1 MLDSQEFIDQ
11 IDSESILFA
20 HKAEILLEKKMI
32 EDALSLCEGGVKR
45 FPFYED
51 GHFVLAQCY
60 QASDRL
66 DEAKNEYER
75 VLFYSPGHIKALNS
89 LAYIYYKKKLKSVA
103 NGLLLNASLYD
114 PTNKKLLGFL
124 KAENLYNILYKK
136 TAENDKAGD
145 QNIEFEDD
153 KTETEITDQDWESVI
168 DEVEEEYSNI
178 ELSDRDIKSPGDED
192 EKGIAEQDWEAAIN
206 EDDSFDED
214 EYELSESE
222 EQEIESAIETTEAEM
237 KEQNLKPVI
246 DKEDSLEKDEY
257 DTIESE
263 DQEIEPGAD
272 EIEAGI
278 AELDLEA
285 IIEDDSSE
293 GDQND
298 LFESDDQDIEFAI
311 DDESDTGIAE
321 QEWKAAINEDDS
333 FEEGEFELSESE
345 EDEIES
351 IVDETE
357 VEIAKQDEDIVT
369 SEDKSF
375 EKGRDILVESDDNE
389 LDTASA
395 EAENDV
401 ESVVGENN
409 SFEEDQPD
417 LFESDY
423 PEIESAIDEVGTE
436 IGEQDMESAAVDEYI
451 DDDQDD
457 FDKPE
462 PDQPGIESDTVIEE
476 EEIKEVLQEE
486 PGIEEIEELNDIE
499 IKEDLSELP
508 EIDSKKTQDAY
519 EINNIVEN
527 IIETDS
533 DESKANL
540 DQYANV
546 DDDFSTLMDGIFKDN
561 IEEAEEDWQDL
572 MDFEEDM
579 KELEHEH
586 QAEERPI
593 LDTAIIFLEKKKS
606 DLNAKKN
613 IESKDQKEGKKAKDT
628 EETLQ
633 DIEAGSEKMQDKK
646 VADFNTVE
654 SDVEGMETDL
664 QKEPERE
671 ELSTLFSQEDIE
683 GDNTKDELAN
693 VIEQIESTDGKGYI
707 EDTYENQ
714 ITESKEEEPKEDIE
728 EQPFSEDDASD
739 NISDIMTNP
748 SLLTPT
754 FGEILISQKKFE
766 DARRVFEELAKQN
779 PENKRY
785 KKKIDFLDKIVSMNK

>member
-32 EDALSLCEGGVKR
+32 EDALHLCESGVKR

-60 QASDRL
+60 QATGRL

-114 PTNKKLLGFL
+114 PTNKKLIGFL
-124 KAENLYNILYKK
+124 KSENLYNILYKK
-136 TAENDKAGD
+136 SADNDKEVD
-145 QNIEFEDD
+145 QDIEFEAD
-153 KTETEITDQDWESVI
+153 KTETEISDQDWESAV
-168 DEVEEEYSNI
+168 DEVEKEYNNS
-178 ELSDRDIKSPGDED
+178 ELSDHDIKSPGDED
-192 EKGIAEQDWEAAIN
+192 EKGIAEQDWEAAIT

-222 EQEIESAIETTEAEM
+222 EQEIESAIETPEAEM
-237 KEQNLKPVI
+237 QEQNLEPVI
-246 DKEDSLEKDEY
+246 DGEDSLEKDEY
-257 DTIESE
+257 DTGELE
-263 DQEIEPGAD
+263 DQEIESGAD
-272 EIEAGI
+272 EIETGI

-285 IIEDDSSE
+285 IIEDDSSD
-293 GDQND
+293 GDQDD
-298 LFESDDQDIEFAI
+298 LVESDDQDIEFAI
-311 DDESDTGIAE
+311 DDEPDTGIAE
-321 QEWKAAINEDDS
+321 QDWEAAINEDDS
-333 FEEGEFELSESE
+333 FEEGKFELSESE

-351 IVDETE
+351 IVDESE
-357 VEIAKQDEDIVT
+357 VEQDEDLLT

-375 EKGRDILVESDDNE
+375 EKGRDILIESEDNE
-389 LDTASA
+389 SDTAST
-395 EAENDV
+395 EAEKDV
-401 ESVVGENN
+401 DSVVGEND
-409 SFEEDQPD
+409 SFEVDQPD
-417 LFESDY
+417 LF
-423 PEIESAIDEVGTE
+423 ESAIDEVGTE

-451 DDDQDD
+451 DDDQDE
-457 FDKPE
+457 FDE
-462 PDQPGIESDTVIEE
+462 TEIESDTVIED
-476 EEIKEVLQEE
+476 EEIEEVLQEE
-486 PGIEEIEELNDIE
+486 PGIEEIEELNDTE
-499 IKEDLSELP
+499 IKEDLPELP
-508 EIDSKKTQDAY
+508 EVDSTENQDAY

-533 DESKANL
+533 DESKADL

-561 IEEAEEDWQDL
+561 IDETEEDWQDL

-579 KELEHEH
+579 KELDKE
-586 QAEERPI
+586 QPAEERPI

-606 DLNAKKN
+606 DLNAKKD
-613 IESKDQKEGKKAKDT
+613 IESKDQKEDKKAADT
-628 EETLQ
+628 EEALQ
-633 DIEAGSEKMQDKK
+633 DIEAGSEKMQDEK

-654 SDVEGMETDL
+654 SDVERMETER
-664 QKEPERE
+664 QKAPETE

-683 GDNTKDELAN
+683 GDTKDELAN

-707 EDTYENQ
+707 EDTYEK
-714 ITESKEEEPKEDIE
+714 ITESKEE
-728 EQPFSEDDASD
+728 QPSIEDDTSA

-779 PENKRY
+779 PENKRF

>member
-60 QASDRL
+60 QASGRL

-89 LAYIYYKKKLKSVA
+89 LAYIYYKKKLKSIA

-136 TAENDKAGD
+136 TADNDKASD
-145 QNIEFEDD
+145 QDIEFEAD
-153 KTETEITDQDWESVI
+153 KTETEIADQDWESVI
-168 DEVEEEYSNI
+168 DEVEEEYNNI

-206 EDDSFDED
+206 EDNSFDED

-222 EQEIESAIETTEAEM
+222 EQEIEYAIEITEAEM

-246 DKEDSLEKDEY
+246 DEEDSLEKDEY

-293 GDQND
+293 GDQDD

-311 DDESDTGIAE
+311 DDEPDTGIAE
-321 QEWKAAINEDDS
+321 QDWKAAINEDDS

-357 VEIAKQDEDIVT
+357 V
-369 SEDKSF
+369 
-375 EKGRDILVESDDNE
+375 
-389 LDTASA
+389 
-395 EAENDV
+395 
-401 ESVVGENN
+401 
-409 SFEEDQPD
+409 
-417 LFESDY
+417 
-423 PEIESAIDEVGTE
+423 GTE
-436 IGEQDMESAAVDEYI
+436 IGEQDPESAAVDEYI

-457 FDKPE
+457 FDKLE
-462 PDQPGIESDTVIEE
+462 PDQPEIESDTVIKEE
-476 EEIKEVLQEE
+476 AIKEVLQEE
-486 PGIEEIEELNDIE
+486 PGIEEIEELNDLE

-508 EIDSKKTQDAY
+508 EIDSKETQDAY

-561 IEEAEEDWQDL
+561 IDETEDDWQDL

-579 KELEHEH
+579 KELEQE
-586 QAEERPI
+586 QPAEERPI

-606 DLNAKKN
+606 DLNAKKD
-613 IESKDQKEGKKAKDT
+613 IESKDQKEDRKTADT
-628 EETLQ
+628 EEALQ
-633 DIEAGSEKMQDKK
+633 DIEAGSEKMQDEK

-654 SDVEGMETDL
+654 SDVERMETER

-683 GDNTKDELAN
+683 GDAKDELAN

-714 ITESKEEEPKEDIE
+714 ITERKEEEPKEDIE
-728 EQPFSEDDASD
+728 EQPSIEDDASA

>member
-1 MLDSQEFIDQ
+1 M
-11 IDSESILFA
+11 
-20 HKAEILLEKKMI
+20 
-32 EDALSLCEGGVKR
+32 
-45 FPFYED
+45 
-51 GHFVLAQCY
+51 
-60 QASDRL
+60 
-66 DEAKNEYER
+66 
-75 VLFYSPGHIKALNS
+75 
-89 LAYIYYKKKLKSVA
+89 
-103 NGLLLNASLYD
+103 
-114 PTNKKLLGFL
+114 
-124 KAENLYNILYKK
+124 
-136 TAENDKAGD
+136 
-145 QNIEFEDD
+145 
-153 KTETEITDQDWESVI
+153 
-168 DEVEEEYSNI
+168 EEEFNI
-178 ELSDRDIKSPGDED
+178 SELSDHDIKTHGDED

-222 EQEIESAIETTEAEM
+222 EQEIESAVETPESEM
-237 KEQNLKPVI
+237 KEQNLEPVI
-246 DKEDSLEKDEY
+246 DEEESLEKDEY
-257 DTIESE
+257 DTSELE
-263 DQEIEPGAD
+263 DQELEFGAD
-272 EIEAGI
+272 EIETGI

-293 GDQND
+293 GDQDD
-298 LFESDDQDIEFAI
+298 LVESDDQDIEFAI
-311 DDESDTGIAE
+311 DDEPDMGIAE
-321 QEWKAAINEDDS
+321 QDWDAAINEDDS

-351 IVDETE
+351 IVDEAE
-357 VEIAKQDEDIVT
+357 VEQDEDIFT

-375 EKGRDILVESDDNE
+375 EKGRDIPIESDDNNE
-389 LDTASA
+389 LDAASA
-395 EAENDV
+395 EAEKDIESIAVEND
-401 ESVVGENN
+401 
-409 SFEEDQPD
+409 SFEKDQPD
-417 LFESDY
+417 LF
-423 PEIESAIDEVGTE
+423 ESAIDEVGTE
-436 IGEQDMESAAVDEYI
+436 IGEQYLESAALDEYI
-451 DDDQDD
+451 DDDQND
-457 FDKPE
+457 FDEPE
-462 PDQPGIESDTVIEE
+462 PDQPEIESDTGIEE
-476 EEIKEVLQEE
+476 EEIKEVLQDE

-499 IKEDLSELP
+499 ITEDLSELP
-508 EIDSKKTQDAY
+508 EVDSKKTQDAY

-533 DESKANL
+533 DESKADL

-561 IEEAEEDWQDL
+561 IDETEEDWQDL

-579 KELEHEH
+579 KELDKE
-586 QAEERPI
+586 QPAEERPI

-606 DLNAKKN
+606 DLNAKKD
-613 IESKDQKEGKKAKDT
+613 IESKDQKENKKAKDT
-628 EETLQ
+628 EKALQ
-633 DIEAGSEKMQDKK
+633 DIEAGSEKMQDEKI
-646 VADFNTVE
+646 ADFNTVE
-654 SDVEGMETDL
+654 SDVEGMKTDL

-728 EQPFSEDDASD
+728 EQPFIEDDASE